1 MTETEKKVRQDKYRY
16 FQQIAGKRLDRILDA
31 LDALGNCSA
40 PVTYDY
46 SSEDLPPMFTA
57 IMKKLDE
64 VRQRLV
70 TQPLRLRSLPFA
82 SPKIDRAGWPQHQS
96 PAAGRHG

>member
-70 TQPLRLRSLPFA
+70 TLPFA